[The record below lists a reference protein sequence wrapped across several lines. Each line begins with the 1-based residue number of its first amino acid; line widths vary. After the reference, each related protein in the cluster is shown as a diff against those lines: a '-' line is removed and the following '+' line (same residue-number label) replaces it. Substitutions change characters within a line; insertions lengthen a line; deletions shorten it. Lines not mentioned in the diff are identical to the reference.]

1 MKTAIFL
8 AALAVAAALAGCGGG
23 DTSTVTSPAPATSSL
38 ALARTVDAQGQSH
51 TLSLTPTPAFQ
62 AEFQK
67 AVRRSFSVIT
77 TSTHVS
83 NNLTIPVFTLSGDVA
98 IDDWRFGVD
107 FAAQGEAAPILIM
120 KFQAGALNDLAAD
133 LSLWTLATTFNADPP
148 AAQKRLM
155 AIINTA
161 IANATSGDPKLQG
174 MYGRLMQVLI
184 DPEWMGI
191 LILNPMLPVLP
202 AVVLGRPSG
211 LPVGQP
217 LVGHH
222 LGVNTPFL
230 DAGAYPRTDEVQNV
244 FGLVD
249 YTRPPAS
256 AVSKE
261 RDASLSGIAYLY
273 ALFANSAL
281 TFFDAKINQGGP

>member
-23 DTSTVTSPAPATSSL
+23 DTSPVTSPAPATSSL

-83 NNLTIPVFTLSGDVA
+83 NNLAIPVFTLSGDVA

-133 LSLWTLATTFNADPP
+133 LSL
-148 AAQKRLM
+148 
-155 AIINTA
+155 
-161 IANATSGDPKLQG
+161 
-174 MYGRLMQVLI
+174 
-184 DPEWMGI
+184 
-191 LILNPMLPVLP
+191 
-202 AVVLGRPSG
+202 
-211 LPVGQP
+211 
-217 LVGHH
+217 
-222 LGVNTPFL
+222 
-230 DAGAYPRTDEVQNV
+230 
-244 FGLVD
+244 
-249 YTRPPAS
+249 
-256 AVSKE
+256 
-261 RDASLSGIAYLY
+261 
-273 ALFANSAL
+273 
-281 TFFDAKINQGGP
+281 